1 MRDWER
7 QQEDHARKR
16 RCPKSQVW
24 SVKETADEVEA
35 ASVNMVFNLP
45 MEFKASF
52 DEDVEQTMAQLSLD
66 HMQATF
72 DKPREKE
79 RKHLKPLFMKDT
91 SMASR

>member
-1 MRDWER
+1 
-7 QQEDHARKR
+7 
-16 RCPKSQVW
+16 
-24 SVKETADEVEA
+24 
-35 ASVNMVFNLP
+35 